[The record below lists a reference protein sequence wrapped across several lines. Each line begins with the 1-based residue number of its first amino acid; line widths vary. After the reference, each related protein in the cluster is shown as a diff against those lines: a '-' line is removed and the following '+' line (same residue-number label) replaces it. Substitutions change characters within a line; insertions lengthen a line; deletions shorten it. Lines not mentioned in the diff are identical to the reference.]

1 MILILPGNHVANL
14 FQRTGCHAIVGRTPA
29 NQAIVISGDFK
40 WESLTITIA
49 GNSVTEIA
57 RV

>member
-29 NQAIVISGDFK
+29 NQATVISGDQGLGHQVRQVASVS
-40 WESLTITIA
+40 SLL
-49 GNSVTEIA
+49 EL
-57 RV
+57 

>member
-40 WESLTITIA
+40 WESAMTRPDW
-49 GNSVTEIA
+49 A
-57 RV
+57 RL

>member
-14 FQRTGCHAIVGRTPA
+14 FQRTGCHGIVGRTPA

-40 WESLTITIA
+40 WESAMTMW
-49 GNSVTEIA
+49 GMRGSA
-57 RV
+57 RR